1 VDEVI
6 NSPSNEINV
15 VQISFG
21 DLVGI
26 DFPILLI
33 NHRLRKVDELSNLG
47 NEGF

>member
-33 NHRLRKVDELSNLG
+33 NHRPRKVDELSNLG
-47 NEGF
+47 NEDF